1 MEACC
6 FIANFSV
13 EEQLGKGFLVQLPMA
28 EIKTKPTNVKVED
41 FLNNVEPEQKRL
53 DSYEILKMM
62 QRVTGEKAVMW
73 GPSIVGFG
81 KYHYK
86 YESGHEADMCIAGF
100 SPRSQAI
107 VVYLDAKLQENTEL
121 FKKLGKYKSTA
132 VCLYIKKLSDIDV
145 NVLEELI
152 EKSYTA
158 TKKKYN

>member
-1 MEACC
+1 
-6 FIANFSV
+6 
-13 EEQLGKGFLVQLPMA
+13 MA

-41 FLNNVEPEQKRL
+41 FLNDVEPEQKRT
-53 DSYEILKMM
+53 DSFEILKMM

-107 VVYLDAKLQENTEL
+107 VVYLLPDLDKKYADLY
-121 FKKLGKYKSTA
+121 KKLGKYKSTVA
-132 VCLYIKKLSDIDV
+132 CLYIKKLSDVDV

-152 EKSYTA
+152 KISFSEV
-158 TKKKYN
+158 KKLYKTS